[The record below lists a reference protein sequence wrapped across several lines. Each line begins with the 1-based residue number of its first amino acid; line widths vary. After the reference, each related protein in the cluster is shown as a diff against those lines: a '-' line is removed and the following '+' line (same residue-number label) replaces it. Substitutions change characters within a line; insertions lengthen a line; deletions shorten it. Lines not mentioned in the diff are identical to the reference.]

1 MTDHNKPSSLI
12 SVGCET
18 VSACGSSTPPT
29 GTWGR
34 TFHGRVL
41 DDTTPFGDHLVE
53 VAAAES
59 VNAVRILF
67 QHC

>member
-1 MTDHNKPSSLI
+1 MTRP
-12 SVGCET
+12 
-18 VSACGSSTPPT
+18 
-29 GTWGR
+29 
-34 TFHGRVL
+34 
-41 DDTTPFGDHLVE
+41 PFGDHLVE

>member
-18 VSACGSSTPPT
+18 VSACGSPTPPT

-41 DDTTPFGDHLVE
+41 DDTTPL
-53 VAAAES
+53 
-59 VNAVRILF
+59 R
-67 QHC
+67 

>member
-29 GTWGR
+29 GTWGAPSTGACSMTR
-34 TFHGRVL
+34 P
-41 DDTTPFGDHLVE
+41 PFGDHLVE
-53 VAAAES
+53 VVAES